1 MLNLIRIGLVAIA
14 MVATSVAPALASG
27 AAPEPAQAP
36 PLGMSSGILVDFT
49 SGKILWAKDDE
60 SPRPPASL
68 TKVLT
73 ALVVIRHAKLDDR
86 VVITPEAR
94 QAPGGRTY
102 AEAGWTFTVRDALW
116 GLLLQSGNDTA
127 IALAQKVSPDG
138 SIDGFA
144 RMMDATAK
152 ELGATHSHF
161 VNPHGFDEEGH
172 LSTARDLALITIAA
186 LKDPVIAEMVATRV
200 HQVPWGDGTMHTYI
214 NHNDMLVRY
223 AGTIGVKTGF
233 TAGAGRSLISAVR
246 HGNDVLISV
255 VMNSPDHYAE
265 SRSLYDWSFANLGG
279 LRAHP
284 IGVLTR
290 SPRNELIRGETSSL
304 PAVEQLQPE
313 VLAKEEEGRHATS
326 GPLLAPIIA
335 LLIALAAASV
345 FRRRSDQVSM

>member
-1 MLNLIRIGLVAIA
+1 ML
-14 MVATSVAPALASG
+14 ATCVAPALAWE
-27 AAPEPAQAP
+27 AAPAAAAAP
-36 PLGMSSGILVDFT
+36 PLGMSSGILVDLT
-49 SGKILWAKDDE
+49 SGKILWARDDE

-73 ALVVIRHAKLDDR
+73 ALVVMRNARLDDK

-102 AEAGWTFTVRDALW
+102 AEAGWTFSVRDALW

-152 ELGATHSHF
+152 EVGATHSHF
-161 VNPHGFDEEGH
+161 GNPHGFDQEGH
-172 LSTARDLALITIAA
+172 LSTARDLALITMAA

-223 AGTIGVKTGF
+223 PGTIGVKTGF

-246 HGNDVLISV
+246 RGNDVLIAV

-265 SRSLYDWSFANLGG
+265 SKALYDWSFANLGG

-284 IGVLTR
+284 IGVLTSNPR
-290 SPRNELIRGETSSL
+290 SELLPGEASTL
-304 PAVEQLQPE
+304 PKVEQLQPE
-313 VLAKEEEGRHATS
+313 VLAEEEGRHVTS
-326 GPLLAPIIA
+326 GPLLAPVIA
-335 LLIALAAASV
+335 LVIALAAASV